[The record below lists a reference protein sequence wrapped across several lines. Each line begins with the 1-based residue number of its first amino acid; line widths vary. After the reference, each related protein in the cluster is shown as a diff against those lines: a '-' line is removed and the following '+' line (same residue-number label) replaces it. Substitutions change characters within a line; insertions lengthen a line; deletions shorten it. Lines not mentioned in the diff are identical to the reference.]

1 MNLSLMLGTA
11 KIVFSHSGSV
21 VLVLLDKG
29 HSLSNCGQTDEENL
43 AFYVLN
49 YTASGLIPKFF
60 LWSDS
65 DLALWDL
72 VDLY

>member
-1 MNLSLMLGTA
+1 MNLSRVLGTT

-21 VLVLLDKG
+21 VVVLRDEG
-29 HSLSNCGQTDEENL
+29 HSLSNCGQTYDENL
-43 AFYVLN
+43 AFFVLN
-49 YTASGLIPKFF
+49 YTASGPIPKFF

-65 DLALWDL
+65 DPALWGL